1 MALMNT
7 FFDSKKIRHT
17 VFLKGNVLLANLIS
31 DTIYDSFLSCVL
43 FYERHYYCQSKR
55 SSSLNC
61 LSLQIIT
68 THNSTS
74 LLHM

>member
-31 DTIYDSFLSCVL
+31 DTIYDSVLSCVL

-55 SSSLNC
+55 
-61 LSLQIIT
+61 
-68 THNSTS
+68 
-74 LLHM
+74 

>member
-55 SSSLNC
+55 SSLNW